1 MFFLTGPSTKL
12 DMWPPYDF
20 MELSPWFCTSI
31 ILSVDLLVILERK
44 ASLYIS
50 PQFVLF
56 LCFMFHSEFEKP
68 DFQTHEGE
76 RFIFQCTQQ
85 CLQGKKWKSNGD
97 SAEQTYTTEHNN
109 LIHLLCVSTSGVSCH
124 FPIFDVCAW
133 FISTFNSI
141 YLEGEGSSWIQSRGK
156 LYRTSAAVWEKG
168 NQLKGKA
175 TDVIFTIW
183 SQLTFCCSCTY
194 NLLEILPEY
203 SIYMAG
209 GVVFTR
215 VFAYI
220 FTRLPFKK

>member
-1 MFFLTGPSTKL
+1 MLHVSLWIWKA
-12 DMWPPYDF
+12 
-20 MELSPWFCTSI
+20 WFPNTRRGEI
-31 ILSVDLLVILERK
+31 YLPMHAAVFAREKNENQMVIVR
-44 ASLYIS
+44 SR
-50 PQFVLF
+50 
-56 LCFMFHSEFEKP
+56 H
-68 DFQTHEGE
+68 
-76 RFIFQCTQQ
+76 
-85 CLQGKKWKSNGD
+85 
-97 SAEQTYTTEHNN
+97 TTEHNN

-141 YLEGEGSSWIQSRGK
+141 YLEGESSSWIQSRGK
-156 LYRTSAAVWEKG
+156 LYNIYKTSAAVWEKG
-168 NQLKGKA
+168 NQLKGRA

-209 GVVFTR
+209 GVVFTK

-220 FTRLPFKK
+220 TYSSTL